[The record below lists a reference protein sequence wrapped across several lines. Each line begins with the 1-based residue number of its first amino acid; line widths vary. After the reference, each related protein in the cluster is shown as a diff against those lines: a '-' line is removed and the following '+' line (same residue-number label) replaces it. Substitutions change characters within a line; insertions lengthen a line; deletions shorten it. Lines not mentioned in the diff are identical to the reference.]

1 MCSVG
6 ATLFGSIVRGA
17 RALLV
22 ACQPTADATRGPLHR
37 RGAPW
42 RTRLC
47 PVDEPGQPLSIS
59 GAVTASGDCR
69 PIEGA
74 TLDVWQTNARGLYSN
89 LFGLENPSRSGSF
102 NLRGRMKSDGQ
113 GHYRFHSVVPG
124 RYPLFWPLT
133 RPRHVHVMVTHPQYE
148 SLTTQI
154 YFEGDEYNRSDPWWR
169 ESLTIRL
176 QQHAN
181 SQSRPIEYHGVF
193 DISLQPKAD
202 RRTRASNVI
211 GDIC

>member
-1 MCSVG
+1 MQRSNLIG
-6 ATLFGSIVRGA
+6 WIPRGA

-37 RGAPW
+37 RNAPW

-47 PVDEPGQPLSIS
+47 PADEPGEPLSIAGTVT
-59 GAVTASGDCR
+59 GAQDCR
-69 PIEGA
+69 PITDA

-89 LFGLENPSRSGSF
+89 LLGLENPSRPGTF
-102 NLRGRMKSDGQ
+102 NLRGRIKSDNAG
-113 GHYRFHSVVPG
+113 GYRFQSIVPG

-133 RPRHVHVMVTHPQYE
+133 RPRHIHIVVTHPLYE

-169 ESLTIRL
+169 ESLTIGL
-176 QQHAN
+176 QQHIDSLSN
-181 SQSRPIEYHGVF
+181 RVEWRGVF
-193 DISLQPKAD
+193 DIALQPK
-202 RRTRASNVI
+202 SN
-211 GDIC
+211 